1 MKALAALEPW
11 LKQGASSDLKN
22 PGAELATGI
31 STFFRYVTTPLA
43 QKYGG
48 GESGLARFL
57 KDSTARINAD
67 PKAPFSDEETKFLDS
82 VLLAAWE
89 QSSGSGR
96 ETGRSRSATANPNR
110 LGWFDS
116 LDGFGSWIRRSTT
129 ARRRSPRR
137 PDNPLAR
144 RAVVLNGCFARRGFR
159 SKHCRSDAA
168 TGGGRYRTS
177 TMKLWG
183 EAKCI
188 RLPCRGRGK
197 LVAERR
203 SPGDDSAPQHFTVLR
218 FFRSTAS
225 LNLANVIGANGIDFE
240 EQFL

>member
-96 ETGRSRSATANPNR
+96 ETGRSRSATAVPT
-110 LGWFDS
+110 DS
-116 LDGFGSWIRRSTT
+116 AGSTAWTVSAHGSGVRPRRAADHLDGQTIHSQGGQSYC
-129 ARRRSPRR
+129 
-137 PDNPLAR
+137 
-144 RAVVLNGCFARRGFR
+144 GCL
-159 SKHCRSDAA
+159 HD
-168 TGGGRYRTS
+168 
-177 TMKLWG
+177 
-183 EAKCI
+183 
-188 RLPCRGRGK
+188 
-197 LVAERR
+197 V
-203 SPGDDSAPQHFTVLR
+203 DSA
-218 FFRSTAS
+218 RSIADRTQRPVED
-225 LNLANVIGANGIDFE
+225 VIAPAR
-240 EQFL
+240 